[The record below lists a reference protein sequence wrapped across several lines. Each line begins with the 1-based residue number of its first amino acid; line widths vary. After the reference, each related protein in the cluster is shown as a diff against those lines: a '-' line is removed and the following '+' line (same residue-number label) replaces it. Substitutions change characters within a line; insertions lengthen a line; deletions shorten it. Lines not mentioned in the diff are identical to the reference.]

1 MTTVLNKTNLIV
13 NYLPQNL
20 TDEEFHE
27 LFSKPGR
34 LTASKIIRDRA
45 TGYSYGF
52 GFVDYA
58 TEEDAEKAITM
69 LNGYHLQHKQ
79 IKVAYSR
86 QGDNVKGANLYL
98 RNLPKTIAISDIEQ
112 MFSPYGEIVQV
123 RVLCNEQG
131 VSKGVG
137 FVLFSCKEQAEMAMQ
152 ALDGQTPP
160 GFTLPLNIRFAEDN
174 KNKMQ
179 ATIENAINQG
189 MGGHTAGPVVTGNL
203 SGGNISVFGGGY
215 NTSFNGGG
223 GPMRSQQVRFNR
235 FNPISGGFQ
244 TNQQV
249 PTFNSHPVASHVEP
263 GFALFV
269 YNIGLETDE
278 YALWQL
284 FSQYGAVKK
293 VNVMRDF
300 QKKQSKGF
308 GFVTMLNYNEAVTA
322 IQHLNGFNFAGKP
335 LQVSF
340 KKSDNYQ

>member
-1 MTTVLNKTNLIV
+1 MSTMLNKTNLIV

-20 TDEEFHE
+20 SDEEFHE

-34 LTASKIIRDRA
+34 LTASKVIRDRA

-58 TEEDAEKAITM
+58 TEEDAAHAIQV
-69 LNGYHLQHKQ
+69 LNGYQLHHKT

-98 RNLPKTIAISDIEQ
+98 RNLPKTVKQSDLEQ
-112 MFSPYGEIVQV
+112 LFSPYGDIVQV
-123 RVLCNEQG
+123 RVLLNDQG
-131 VSKGVG
+131 VPKGVG
-137 FVLFSCKEQAEMAMQ
+137 FVLFSCREQAECAMK

-160 GFTLPLNIRFAEDN
+160 GFPQSMNIKFAEDN
-174 KNKMQ
+174 KNKMA
-179 ATIENAINQG
+179 ATLETVFNMN
-189 MGGHTAGPVVTGNL
+189 GHLPGAVG
-203 SGGNISVFGGGY
+203 GGNMGAFGGGY
-215 NTSFNGGG
+215 NSFNGGG
-223 GPMRSQQVRFNR
+223 GPMRSQVRFNR
-235 FNPISGGFQ
+235 FNPISSSFPSNQMGAAAAGGF
-244 TNQQV
+244 NS
-249 PTFNSHPVASHVEP
+249 SHPVSSQIEP

-284 FSQYGAVKK
+284 FSPYGVVKK

-308 GFVTMLNYNEAVTA
+308 GFVTMLNYNEAVNA
-322 IQHLNGFNFAGKP
+322 IQNLNGFNYAGKP
-335 LQVSF
+335 MQVSF
-340 KKSDNYQ
+340 KKSDGY